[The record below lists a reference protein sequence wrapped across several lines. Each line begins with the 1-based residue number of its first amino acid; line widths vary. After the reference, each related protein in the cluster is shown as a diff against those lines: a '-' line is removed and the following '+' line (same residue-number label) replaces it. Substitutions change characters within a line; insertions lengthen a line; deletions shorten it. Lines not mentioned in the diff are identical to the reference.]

1 MIKRRK
7 NKRGFEKLRVMN
19 DAVTLYAET
28 CKVYT
33 RTASELNKVAL
44 KGIAA
49 AQNIFSN
56 ISEGYCRT
64 GSTDYLQSLNIALA
78 SSVELHSCLLS
89 SLLAGQI
96 TEGQFNALN
105 QILYRTENQLFKL
118 IESLQGNSKQKKWD
132 STSAKHTKW
141 ASQSKIPISEYS
153 Y

>member
-89 SLLAGQI
+89 SHLAGQI
-96 TEGQFNALN
+96 TEDQFNAVN
-105 QILYRTENQLFKL
+105 QILYRTENQLIKL
-118 IESLQGNSKQKKWD
+118 IESLQGNSNGKESD
-132 STSAKHTKW
+132 SIFAKETKRTS
-141 ASQSKIPISEYS
+141 QLKIPISEFS
-153 Y
+153 S

>member
-118 IESLQGNSKQKKWD
+118 VESLQGNAKQKEWD
-132 STSAKHTKW
+132 STFAKETKRI
-141 ASQSKIPISEYS
+141 SQPTIPISQFTA
-153 Y
+153 